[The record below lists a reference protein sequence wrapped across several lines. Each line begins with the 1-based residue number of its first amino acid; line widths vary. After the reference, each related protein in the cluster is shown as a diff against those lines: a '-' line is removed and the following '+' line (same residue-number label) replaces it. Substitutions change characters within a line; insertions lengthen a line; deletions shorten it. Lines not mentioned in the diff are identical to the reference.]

1 MYKREKSII
10 AVPDWIPATLANHN
24 QPLSVLSDPVA
35 LKDILSI
42 EDVVMYCMFNDP
54 LLPYLSSI
62 FGVNPNQASSFIDPM
77 ANDCSAWSPE
87 VRYTQGWAD
96 LTALVRGATA
106 LHAPI
111 LNERF
116 YSVSAPQDTPTEVLE
131 DMPAFYQL
139 TDLTP
144 QSILVTVKSKVFTAS
159 ALDRNLYRHLQ
170 AAVMKKLCD
179 TEEYADVASRVMFFD
194 YLQHL

>member
-10 AVPDWIPATLANHN
+10 AVPDWIPATLVNHG
-24 QPLSVLSDPVA
+24 QPLSVLADPVA

-54 LLPYLSSI
+54 ALPYLASV
-62 FGVNPNQASSFIDPM
+62 FGVNPNQLSRYTSPGAFSVT
-77 ANDCSAWSPE
+77 AWSPE
-87 VRYTQGWAD
+87 VCYTQGWVD
-96 LTALVRGATA
+96 LNALVRSAAA

-116 YSVSAPQDTPTEVLE
+116 YNQSKLQTTSTEVLE
-131 DMPAFYQL
+131 ELPAFYQL

-144 QSILVTVKSKVFTAS
+144 QSILVTVKSKVYTGS
-159 ALDRNLYRHLQ
+159 ELDRNHYRHLQ
-170 AAVMKKLCD
+170 SSVMQKLCD
-179 TEEYADVASRVMFFD
+179 SEKYNTVAARELFFD